1 MTRLAKGKKP
11 RKKLS
16 EFQKLWAKAE
26 KLENENTRFR
36 ARLDKVIERIRTDIQ
51 PVEVELAK
59 QGVPLLRRLLTLGQ
73 RKSLAQ
79 WQRRELDAWIGE
91 LIAPL
96 RSASLVDQELLENIS
111 RYDAFSLGIELDE
124 DASTPLVDQLRDH
137 LEREEQLAEEEEEDE
152 LSEEDR
158 QKQAEEEVERIL
170 DSEFG
175 HEPPKPPPLGDSG
188 NDLFPDELN
197 EELHRQ
203 FDEYHKAR
211 NAAREELLE
220 EMLTDSTP
228 FSGAEDDFFKFDP
241 FDASDSIPEDDGGDV
256 PNISNAVFTRL
267 FRSTAAR
274 LHPDREPDPDL
285 RQQKQALMAELLGAR
300 KRGDVMTII
309 NLYQEHV
316 DNDATLSK
324 ADEKQLIDTLKRQ
337 ITELYGERE
346 EYSFESPLHRTAFEQ
361 FYHQNPHTTD
371 QAFKRHM
378 QMMEAAT
385 LEIIS
390 QAHSIKT
397 LKTLKPHLDER
408 YEEHRFD
415 NPFEALEEIFNLSR

>member
-1 MTRLAKGKKP
+1 MIRLAKGKKP

-16 EFQKLWAKAE
+16 EFQKLWTKAE
-26 KLENENTRFR
+26 KLETENARFR
-36 ARLDKVIERIRTDIQ
+36 ARLDAIIQRIRTDIQ
-51 PVEVELAK
+51 PVEEELVK

-79 WQRRELDAWIGE
+79 WQRRELDAWIRE
-91 LIAPL
+91 LIEPL
-96 RSASLVDQELLENIS
+96 RSASQLDPEILEDIS

-124 DASTPLVDQLRDH
+124 NASTPLVDQLRDH
-137 LEREEQLAEEEEEDE
+137 LKREEQQAEEEDE
-152 LSEEDR
+152 ISEETR
-158 QKQAEEEVERIL
+158 HKQAEEEVERIL
-170 DSEFG
+170 DSTFG
-175 HEPPKPPPLGDSG
+175 HEPPKPPPLDDGG
-188 NDLFPDELN
+188 NDLFPNELN
-197 EELHRQ
+197 EELNRQ

-220 EMLTDSTP
+220 EMLADSTP
-228 FSGAEDDFFKFDP
+228 FSKTEDDFFKFNP
-241 FDASDSIPEDDGGDV
+241 FDVGDSLPEDDDDDNDA
-256 PNISNAVFTRL
+256 PNISNTVFTRL

-274 LHPDREPDPDL
+274 LHPDRELDPDL

-324 ADEKQLIDTLKRQ
+324 ADEKQLIDALKRQ
-337 ITELYGERE
+337 ITELYGKRV

-361 FYHQNPHTTD
+361 FYHQSPRTTD

-378 QMMEAAT
+378 RMMEAAT
-385 LEIIS
+385 SEVIS
-390 QAHSIKT
+390 QARSIKT